1 MLNRLNSELAPL
13 LIIEEIKSHPRVMN
27 LLRSYA
33 KTQGIAIEECFSGV
47 PTKNKIALLSQEEIS
62 SVVSEGAYLFIDKQT
77 PVAKISQKLGKV
89 LEGYFND

>member
-13 LIIEEIKSHPRVMN
+13 LIIEEIKSQPKVMN

-47 PTKNKIALLSQEEIS
+47 PTKNKIALLSREEIGS
-62 SVVSEGAYLFIDKQT
+62 AVSNGAYLFIDKQT
-77 PVAKISQKLGKV
+77 PMTKIGQKLGKV
-89 LEGYFND
+89 LEGYLNE